1 MKFVISYSISSIYTD
16 CPTPRDL
23 AQMHVSSW
31 WRPLVGMTP
40 FIASSTAFLSDVSFS
55 TSVLTLCQDGRCFHL
70 PGVMGLP
77 FLLLLWVSS
86 DIHTLAL
93 LFGL

>member
-1 MKFVISYSISSIYTD
+1 MKLVISYNISSICTD
-16 CPTPRDL
+16 CPTPRGL

-40 FIASSTAFLSDVSFS
+40 FVASSTTSLSDVSFS
-55 TSVLTLCQDGRCFHL
+55 TSVLTLCQSGRCFHL
-70 PGVMGLP
+70 PGDVGLP

-86 DIHTLAL
+86 DVYTLVL